1 MDLQSIIKIKNLLRL
16 QILSELKRK
25 KLCGDELADIIGK
38 NKNEKLSPGTIYP
51 ALKFLKKKKLI
62 IHKRIGRKKIYSLT
76 KQGEKELLSAKKTF
90 KKMVEK
96 LL

>member
-1 MDLQSIIKIKNLLRL
+1 MPLQSIIKIKNVLRL
-16 QILSELKRK
+16 QILSELRRK

-38 NKNEKLSPGTIYP
+38 NKMEKLSPGTIYP

-62 IHKRIGRKKIYSLT
+62 VHKKIGRKKIYSLT
-76 KQGEKELLSAKKTF
+76 SYGERELLSAKKTF
-90 KKMVEK
+90 KKMFEK

>member
-25 KLCGDELADIIGK
+25 KLCGDELADIIGE

-90 KKMVEK
+90 RKMFEK